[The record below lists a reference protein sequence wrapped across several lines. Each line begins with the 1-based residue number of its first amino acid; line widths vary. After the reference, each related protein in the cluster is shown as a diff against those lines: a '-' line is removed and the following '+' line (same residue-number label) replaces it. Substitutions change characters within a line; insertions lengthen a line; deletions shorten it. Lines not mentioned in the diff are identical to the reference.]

1 MNMTPTWRIPR
12 FLAVALIL
20 GAGSVASCQTVET
33 TQAGAVGVDRDQRM
47 ALSSE
52 DVNKAAAQAYR
63 EAMQDA
69 AKKGVLNRDKAQ
81 LKRVRNVAN
90 RLIAHSA
97 VFRKDAPSWQWEVNV
112 ISSPEI
118 NAWCMPGGKMAV
130 YTGLIEKLKVTNE
143 ELAAVMGH
151 EMAHALREHGRERA
165 SQQVAQQTVIGIG
178 AALLGIGEVG
188 AGLANIVADVTVG
201 LPYARKYETEAD
213 RIGVELAARAGY
225 DPRAAV
231 SLWKKMAQGGGGGPP
246 QFLSTHPAPEAR
258 IADLQEYSAR
268 VMPLYQAA
276 GKRAGKKAR
285 KK

>member
-1 MNMTPTWRIPR
+1 MTPTWRIPR

-20 GAGSVASCQTVET
+20 GAGALASCQTVET

-52 DVNKAAAQAYR
+52 EVNKAAAQAYR

-81 LKRVRNVAN
+81 LNRVRAVAN

-246 QFLSTHPAPEAR
+246 QFLSTHPEPEAR

-276 GKRAGKKAR
+276 NKTARR